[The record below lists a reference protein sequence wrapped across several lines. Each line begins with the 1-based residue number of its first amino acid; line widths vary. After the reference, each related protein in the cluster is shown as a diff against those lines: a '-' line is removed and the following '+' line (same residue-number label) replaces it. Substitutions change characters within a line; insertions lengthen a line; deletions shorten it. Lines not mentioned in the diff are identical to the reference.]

1 MQIELIS
8 AVAGLTGLVVA
19 VGYYLLGRLKTLEA
33 DNAEQREKDL
43 KAKEEELTALR
54 HRVAD
59 LEEKQKRIPEMERQI
74 ATLVRQLEDQQK
86 RLDATAAALDGK
98 ERELARLTEENAA
111 LKAGLREKTAE
122 AQTLAVRVETY
133 EHALQ
138 LVGGERRAPA
148 HDQRGETPTEAEK
161 EQETGRGTESG
172 LA

>member
-1 MQIELIS
+1 MQIELLS

-43 KAKEEELTALR
+43 KAKEEELAALR

-59 LEEKQKRIPEMERQI
+59 LEEKQKRVPEMERQI

-86 RLDATAAALDGK
+86 RLDATEAALDGK

-111 LKAGLREKTAE
+111 LKVGLREKTVE

-133 EHALQ
+133 ERALQ

-148 HDQRGETPTEAEK
+148 PEAGELSTEAGK